1 MTVTMMTTTTTMRKN
16 TMATESGYAIRPAPK
31 RNRVDLLEAFRGI
44 RELIAN
50 PDDTAQVFRIIS
62 ALSGDAQERN
72 FQRFV
77 RSEYG
82 RRILEEQRSI
92 VETLSDRA
100 YLLSLPEGTLGR
112 TYADFTEREAISP
125 DGLIEA
131 SESGGERAADVD
143 PDRVLFGS
151 RLRDTHDLWHVVTG
165 YGRDLFGE
173 AALLAFTYRQIRN
186 RGIGFIVAAAYLK
199 SRGEFAYERVMIR
212 DGWRRARDAEWLP
225 AADWEALLERPL
237 SEVRETLGVVPT
249 DEYPVLRS
257 EGAPAL
263 A

>member
-1 MTVTMMTTTTTMRKN
+1 MPPRRN
-16 TMATESGYAIRPAPK
+16 PILFREAWDAIRA
-31 RNRVDLLEAFRGI
+31 LI
-44 RELIAN
+44 RD
-50 PDDTAQVFRIIS
+50 PDDTPQVFRIIS
-62 ALSGDAQERN
+62 ALSGNAQEKN

-77 RSEYG
+77 RSEHG
-82 RRILEEQRSI
+82 LRILEERRSI
-92 VETLSDRA
+92 VDRLSDRA
-100 YLLSLPEGTLGR
+100 YLMSLPEGTLGR
-112 TYADFTEREAISP
+112 VYAEFTEREEISP
-125 DGLIEA
+125 DGLVEA
-131 SESGGERAADVD
+131 SETGGDRSDDVD
-143 PDRVLFGS
+143 ADRILFGS

-212 DGWRRARDAEWLP
+212 DGWRRARNAQWLP

-237 SEVRETLGVVPT
+237 SEVRETLGVVPAP
-249 DEYPVLRS
+249 EYPVMRS